1 MPWCED
7 CAKFW
12 NPNSMPPDGSCPT
25 CGRMIAEPPSTRVP
39 WHFWLLLA
47 ALVLYL
53 GWRLVQGFQ
62 WLVAND
68 HVAGA
73 IGLGAVLVALV
84 AGGAVWN
91 WWPEG
96 DDAGHP
102 SEVDGTP

>member
-25 CGRMIAEPPSTRVP
+25 CGRVIAEPPSTKVP

-47 ALVLYL
+47 ALVVYL
-53 GWRLVQGFQ
+53 GWRVVQALE
-62 WLVAND
+62 WLMDNGHTTWAV
-68 HVAGA
+68 V
-73 IGLGAVLVALV
+73 LGVVLAVLVV
-84 AGGAVWN
+84 GGAVWN

-96 DDAGHP
+96 DDAGHR
-102 SEVDGTP
+102 SEVDGTS